1 METPW
6 SALPEVPL
14 QPVVSADGLD
24 AAERARLRR
33 EGMRAQ
39 AAIGVLKQE
48 GLNLVSAILRDQGP
62 FYEMNHYPDD
72 DVFDPESASQYYYH
86 AHREGEHGH
95 FHTFV
100 RRRAMPDMM
109 RPAAGF
115 QRSEPLP
122 PEKDELA
129 HLVCISMDVY
139 GLPQGLFAVNRWVS
153 DETWY
158 SAGETVA
165 LVDKF
170 LVGHA
175 FPHFAVNQWL
185 SAFVALCRPQ
195 VEALL
200 HHRDAVIEA
209 WRNEYPERDVLE
221 DRELEMTG
229 YLPVEMSQ
237 LITAL
242 GK

>member
-1 METPW
+1 MESPW

-14 QPVVSADGLD
+14 QPVTSADSMD
-24 AAERARLRR
+24 ATERARLHR

-39 AAIGVLKQE
+39 AAIATLEQGGYNIISALLE
-48 GLNLVSAILRDQGP
+48 GQGT
-62 FYEMNHYPDD
+62 FYEMNHYPED

-100 RRRAMPDMM
+100 RRKAMPESMQ
-109 RPAAGF
+109 PAPGF
-115 QRSEPLP
+115 KRSEPLP
-122 PEKDELA
+122 KHEDELA
-129 HLVCISMDVY
+129 HLVCISMDAY

-158 SAGETVA
+158 SAEETIA
-165 LVDKF
+165 LIDRF
-170 LVGHA
+170 LIGHA
-175 FPHFAVNQWL
+175 SPHFAVNQWI
-185 SAFVALCRPQ
+185 SAFMALCRPQ

-200 HHRDAVIEA
+200 RHRDAVI
-209 WRNEYPERDVLE
+209 NEWLDQYPDRDVLE

-229 YLPVEMSQ
+229 YMPLSMAGWISE
-237 LITAL
+237 L
-242 GK
+242 K